1 MNSISKSTFH
11 EYKTEDLWNSYNNL
25 LLSPDITRI
34 RKLLVRYDLF
44 KLSLDIPG
52 DILECGVFKGAG
64 LFYWAKLL
72 EIYSKNSIKK
82 IIGFDTF
89 EFFSTQLKSYEKKQA
104 KDFVDESNFSGISI
118 KNLSEIIAHANLS
131 NRIKLVE
138 GDLTKT
144 AKIFS
149 KNNPGFKI
157 SLLHIDVDTYEAT
170 KAILNNFYDHVSRGG
185 IIIFDEYAVAGWGET
200 DAADEFF
207 KDKVNVEI
215 KSIPYS
221 EKPTAYVIKP

>member
-1 MNSISKSTFH
+1 MSSISKSNYS
-11 EYKTEDLWNSYNNL
+11 EYTTEALWDSYNNL

-34 RKLLVRYDLF
+34 RKLMVRYDLF

-72 EIYSKNSIKK
+72 EIYSNNSVKNV
-82 IIGFDTF
+82 IGFDTF
-89 EFFSTQLKSYEKKQA
+89 KFFSTQLKSFEKKQA
-104 KDFVDESNFSGISI
+104 ESFVDESNFDGISTKYLKETI
-118 KNLSEIIAHANLS
+118 SNAKLSK
-131 NRIKLVE
+131 RIKLVE
-138 GDLTKT
+138 GDLTET
-144 AKIFS
+144 ANKFS
-149 KNNPGFKI
+149 ENNPGFKI

-170 KAILNNFYDHVSRGG
+170 KAILNNFYSHVSRGG
-185 IIIFDEYAVAGWGET
+185 VIIFDEYAVAGWGET

-207 KDKVNVEI
+207 QDKLNVEI